1 MKAKYGIGQRLS
13 FIARNKCAVGRK
25 LIIGKWTHHVGYVKQ
40 IRRSLLGVRYV
51 MIKSKSDGIYIIP
64 QRDVI
69 GVVEKRD
76 SINKSHIINEDGNI
90 G

>member
-1 MKAKYGIGQRLS
+1 MTLKAKYEIGQRLS

-40 IRRSLLGVRYV
+40 VRRSLLGVRYV
-51 MIKSKSDGIYIIP
+51 MIKSKSDDIYIVP
-64 QRDVI
+64 QRDII

-76 SINKSHIINEDGNI
+76 NSNKPNKSNENGN
-90 G
+90 